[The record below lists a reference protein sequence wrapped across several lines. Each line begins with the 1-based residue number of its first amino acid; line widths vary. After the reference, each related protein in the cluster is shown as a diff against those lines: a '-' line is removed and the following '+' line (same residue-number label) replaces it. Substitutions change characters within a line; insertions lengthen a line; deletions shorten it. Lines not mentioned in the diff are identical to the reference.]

1 MPDQAVNE
9 MISAFAAGCMD
20 KENFTHFYD
29 YYKGKGDLPYKELGH
44 LQTLSSMLPAILE
57 LEYPNAELK
66 NKVAR
71 TLISMQDEIKEKI
84 KVDRQKTVE
93 VPPVKKEEEPVKHE
107 TVNNLNESPQYEAG
121 IPAAENDKGYK
132 TEKEPEQN
140 IYMNTNN
147 RLFTENVTRAPESP
161 SFTPVWI
168 VAALLFMGLCT
179 LGYFGYTGIAEL
191 KETVAK
197 SESNVASLKNELRNT
212 SEFINRNSILI
223 DFFNYENIWSVQITG
238 SDPLLKI
245 SGKLFIAQNEKE
257 ALLQMNNLP
266 TPSPEEAYQLW
277 IVSNKQ
283 TISMGVFFIEP
294 GSRFVKLSNIP
305 VIPQEQI
312 QQFKITVEPRSGSAL
327 PTGLTYAVGFGA
339 GTVSKPAGKR

>member
-1 MPDQAVNE
+1 MPDQAINE

-20 KENFTHFYD
+20 KENFIHFYD
-29 YYKGKGDLPYKELGH
+29 YFKSKGDLPYKELGQ

-57 LEYPNAELK
+57 LEYPRAELK

-71 TLISMQDEIKEKI
+71 TLILMQDEIKEKI
-84 KVDRQKTVE
+84 KVDRQKTIE

-107 TVNNLNESPQYEAG
+107 TVNNLNESPQYEAN
-121 IPAAENDKGYK
+121 IQMAENDKGYK
-132 TEKEPEQN
+132 TAKEPEQN
-140 IYMNTNN
+140 IYMNTN
-147 RLFTENVTRAPESP
+147 RLFSENTSRAPEPP

-179 LGYFGYTGIAEL
+179 LSYFGYTSITEL

-212 SEFINRNSILI
+212 SEFINRNSALI

-277 IVSNKQ
+277 IVSKKQ
-283 TISMGVFFIEP
+283 NISMGVFFIEP

-305 VIPQEQI
+305 VVPQEQI
-312 QQFKITVEPRSGSAL
+312 QQFKITIEPRSGSVS
-327 PTGLTYAVGFGA
+327 PTGLTYAVGFGN
-339 GTVSKPAGKR
+339 GTVPKQAGKK

>member
-20 KENFTHFYD
+20 KENFIHFYD
-29 YYKGKGDLPYKELGH
+29 YFKSKGDLPYKELGQ

-57 LEYPNAELK
+57 LEYPRAELK

-84 KVDRQKTVE
+84 KVDRQKTIE
-93 VPPVKKEEEPVKHE
+93 IPPIKKAEEPVKPE
-107 TVNNLNESPQYEAG
+107 TINNLNENPRYDAN
-121 IPAAENDKGYK
+121 IRAEESDMGYK
-132 TEKEPEQN
+132 TAKEPEQN
-140 IYMNTNN
+140 NYMNTNN
-147 RLFTENVTRAPESP
+147 RLFSENVSCAPEPP

-168 VAALLFMGLCT
+168 IAALLFMGLCA
-179 LGYFGYTGIAEL
+179 LGYFGYTSITEL
-191 KETVAK
+191 KETVTK

-212 SEFINRNSILI
+212 SEFINRNSVLI

-277 IVSNKQ
+277 IVSKKQ

-305 VIPQEQI
+305 VVPQEQI

-327 PTGLTYAVGFGA
+327 PTGLTYAVGLGN
-339 GTVSKPAGKR
+339 GTAPKPAGKR